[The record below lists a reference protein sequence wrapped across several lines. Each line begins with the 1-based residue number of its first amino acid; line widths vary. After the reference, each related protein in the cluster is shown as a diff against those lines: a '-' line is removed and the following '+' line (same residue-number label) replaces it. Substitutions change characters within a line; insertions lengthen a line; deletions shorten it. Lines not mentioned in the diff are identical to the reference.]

1 MGFGADRVRSLPDA
15 MARAIDLH
23 LASLANQSESEASS
37 ESSASADATDESPSA
52 GNSGN
57 KGANGY
63 SNGLNNGGGHL
74 PGMNPMMLA
83 PYSVTGNLCTQC
95 GNNTMRYEEGCKK
108 CVSCGYSE
116 C

>member
-1 MGFGADRVRSLPDA
+1 VRSLPDGV
-15 MARAIDLH
+15 ARAIDQH
-23 LASLANQSESEASS
+23 LANLVNQPEDLQTSAEPAGAS
-37 ESSASADATDESPSA
+37 DEKPSA
-52 GNSGN
+52 NGGNGHAIS
-57 KGANGY
+57 
-63 SNGLNNGGGHL
+63 NGGGHL
-74 PGMNPMMLA
+74 PGLNPMMLA

>member
-1 MGFGADRVRSLPDA
+1 

-23 LASLANQSESEASS
+23 LAQLANKAETDASS
-37 ESSASADATDESPSA
+37 EPAASADEPSTD
-52 GNSGN
+52 SGH
-57 KGANGY
+57 GSNGY
-63 SNGLNNGGGHL
+63 GNGNGNGNGLSNGGSHL
-74 PGMNPMMLA
+74 PGLNPMMLA

>member
-1 MGFGADRVRSLPDA
+1 
-15 MARAIDLH
+15 
-23 LASLANQSESEASS
+23 
-37 ESSASADATDESPSA
+37 
-52 GNSGN
+52 
-57 KGANGY
+57 
-63 SNGLNNGGGHL
+63 
-74 PGMNPMMLA
+74 MNPMMLA